1 MENTNPNPEVQTQ
14 LQIIPATLTPRE
26 VVALLD
32 KYIVGQGEAKRAV
45 AIALRNRYRRQ
56 LLSEELRDEV
66 SPKNILMIG
75 PTGVGKTEIAR
86 RVAKLIDA
94 PFLKVEATKFTETG
108 YVGRDVE
115 SIIRDLT
122 EIAFNIVHDEKL
134 AEVKEQAEALANE
147 KLISYIVATQNRRR
161 EEQRAR
167 KGRKAVGDEEP
178 LGEQVEVQVEAQGE
192 TQAEAQ
198 PEQQAPGRHRTVA
211 AVQPKPTPA
220 QERRIRAARRRVAK
234 QLAAQQLEDEQVE
247 IDFEGGDMEFSNIIE
262 FMPGMSSDEMSDS
275 FRDFLDNVQQMSRR
289 RSRRMPVREARRVL
303 VNEESHKLLDFD
315 AIVEHTVKR
324 VENTGVVFI
333 DEIDKIIGSN
343 VDVGPDVS
351 NEGVQRDLL
360 PIVEGST
367 VMTRYG
373 QVKSDH
379 ILFIAAGAFHQN
391 KPSDLIPELQG
402 RFPLRVELDSL
413 EQDDLEAIL
422 VQPEN
427 ALTKQYQALLA
438 TENVTLEFTRD
449 GLSRIAA
456 LAADMNS
463 RTEDI
468 GARRLHTI
476 MEKVLEEVSFDA
488 ADTPGTTAVVD
499 AKYVD
504 EKIGDLVED
513 EDLSRFIL

>member
-1 MENTNPNPEVQTQ
+1 MRKTKPMENTNPNPTPEEQ
-14 LQIIPATLTPRE
+14 IPAALTPRQ
-26 VVALLD
+26 VVEMLN
-32 KYIVGQGEAKRAV
+32 KYIVGQDEAKRAV

-56 LLSEELRDEV
+56 RLTSEMRDEV
-66 SPKNILMIG
+66 SPKNILMTG

-108 YVGRDVE
+108 YVGRDVD
-115 SIIRDLT
+115 SIIRDIT
-122 EIAFNIVHDEKL
+122 EIAFNIIHDEKL

-147 KLISYIVATQNRRR
+147 KLIGYIVATQTRRR
-161 EEQRAR
+161 EEQRSHG
-167 KGRKAVGDEEP
+167 KRKAVAEVEE
-178 LGEQVEVQVEAQGE
+178 
-192 TQAEAQ
+192 
-198 PEQQAPGRHRTVA
+198 VA
-211 AVQPKPTPA
+211 ADEAAPASEPSSDHQSAKPHPRKAAAQPKPNPA
-220 QERRIRAARRRVAK
+220 QERRIRAARRRVAQ
-234 QLAAQQLEDEQVE
+234 QLAAQQLEDEPVE
-247 IDFEGGDMEFSNIIE
+247 IDLDGGPDMEFSNIIE
-262 FMPGMSSDEMSDS
+262 FMPGMSPDEMSDS
-275 FRDFLDNVQQMSRR
+275 FRDFMDNVQQMGGHR
-289 RSRRMPVREARRVL
+289 RSRKMPVKEARRVL
-303 VNEESHKLLDFD
+303 ISEESHKLLDFD
-315 AIVEHTVKR
+315 TMVEQTIKR

-333 DEIDKIIGSN
+333 DELDKIIGSS

-402 RFPLRVELDSL
+402 RFPLRVELASL
-413 EQDDLEAIL
+413 EQEDLEAIL

-438 TENVTLEFTRD
+438 TEDVTLEFTSD
-449 GLSRIAA
+449 GLTRIAA
-456 LAADMNS
+456 LAAEMNAH
-463 RTEDI
+463 TEDI

-476 MEKVLEEVSFDA
+476 MEKVLEDVSFDA
-488 ADTPGTTAVVD
+488 ADNPGTSVVVD

-504 EKIGDLVED
+504 DKIGDLVED